1 MVGVTRAQRLASVR
15 RDDEACLYKAWL
27 HTMTANTGNVEE
39 SSTRYVGTAVG
50 MAINDAPVT
59 ELKKCAVKRQK
70 QCPFGGMTRSMPVQ
84 GMAAHHDR
92 KHCEG
97 CDFLGR
103 FCIIERSVAR
113 PYCGVDGCIFRMRGL
128 PGYANYQFV
137 INILRATVK
146 NTRSDLAGSTDL
158 GWTKIIVKDNRR
170 AENEKLA
177 ISKFNSSELA
187 TQALEDTRQVLARS
201 LEAG

>member
-103 FCIIERSVAR
+103 FCITN
-113 PYCGVDGCIFRMRGL
+113 GQ
-128 PGYANYQFV
+128 PGRRRDDRQPRQAD
-137 INILRATVK
+137 RRTG
-146 NTRSDLAGSTDL
+146 RRAGSKEQRTDGHRQTDGQPTSL
-158 GWTKIIVKDNRR
+158 VLRSAFTEKARLVPEINRAPR
-170 AENEKLA
+170 K
-177 ISKFNSSELA
+177 
-187 TQALEDTRQVLARS
+187 
-201 LEAG
+201 